1 MAEQPPQNFQNH
13 RRWVPAYHFVA
24 APILLIN
31 VIWTL
36 VRLVRFPSGDTVMG
50 LLVAFA
56 IFVTWLY
63 ARFFPLTVQ
72 NRVIRLEMTLRME
85 KLLPPDLKARI
96 KEFTLGQLIALR
108 FAVDEELPGLAKT
121 VLQQNITSGTE
132 IKKMIK
138 NWNPDYLR
146 A

>member
-13 RRWVPAYHFVA
+13 TRWVPAYHFVA
-24 APILLIN
+24 VPILLIN
-31 VIWTL
+31 VIWSL
-36 VRLVRFPSGDTVMG
+36 VKMVRNPSGETVLG
-50 LLVAFA
+50 LLVAIA
-56 IFVTWLY
+56 ILLAGFY
-63 ARFFPLTVQ
+63 ARMFALTVQ
-72 NRVIRLEMTLRME
+72 NRVIRLETTLRLE
-85 KLLPPDLKARI
+85 KLLPPDLKPRI
-96 KEFTLGQLIALR
+96 KEFTLGQLIAMR
-108 FAVDEELPGLAKT
+108 FAGDEELPGLAKT

>member
-13 RRWVPAYHFVA
+13 ARYVPAYHFVA

-31 VIWTL
+31 LIWSLYKIVTD
-36 VRLVRFPSGDTVMG
+36 FSGDRVMG

-56 IFVTWLY
+56 IFVIWFY
-63 ARFFPLTVQ
+63 ARVFPLAAQ
-72 NRVIRLEMTLRME
+72 DRVIRLEMTLRME
-85 KLLPPDLKARI
+85 KLLPPDLKPRI

-108 FAVDEELPGLAKT
+108 FAGDEELPGLART
-121 VLQQNITSGTE
+121 VLQQNIASRAE
-132 IKKMIK
+132 IKKLIK
-138 NWNPDYLR
+138 NWTPDYLR